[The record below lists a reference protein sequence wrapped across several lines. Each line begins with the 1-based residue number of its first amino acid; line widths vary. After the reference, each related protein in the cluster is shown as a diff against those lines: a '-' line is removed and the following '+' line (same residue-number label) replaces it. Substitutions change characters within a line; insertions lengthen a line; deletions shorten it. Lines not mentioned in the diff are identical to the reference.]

1 MGRVTSRAEGVA
13 AKDMDAGRRTSRFA
27 GLAGKTVFIT
37 GGGSGIGAAFTRG
50 FAEQGARVGFLD
62 IAEEASRALAAEIQK
77 ETGAAPLFIG
87 CDLRDISALQVAI
100 EKIRVQLGDIGVLI
114 NNAGNDDRHTLEQV
128 TPAYWDERIA
138 VNLRHMFFAAQAVVP
153 QMKRNGG
160 GAIVN
165 LGSITW
171 RLKQTGLPV
180 YSVTKASIIGLTRVL
195 AREFGPYGI
204 RVNTISPGAIWT
216 ERQIKLWYTPE
227 FEKEV
232 MDGQCLRTR
241 VLPGDIANMAMFL
254 ASDAGEKCTAQEFI
268 VDAGWS

>member
-1 MGRVTSRAEGVA
+1 MDTGRKTSRY
-13 AKDMDAGRRTSRFA
+13 A

-50 FAEQGARVGFLD
+50 FVEQGARVGFAD
-62 IAEEASRALAAEIQK
+62 IVEEAGRTLAAEIQK
-77 ETGAAPLFIG
+77 ETGAAPVFIG
-87 CDLRDISALQVAI
+87 CDLRDIAALRAAV
-100 EKIRVQLGDIGVLI
+100 EKVRVELGDIGVLI
-114 NNAGNDDRHTLEQV
+114 NNAGNDDRHSLEQV

-138 VNLRHMFFAAQAVVP
+138 VNLRHMFFAAQAVAP

-171 RLKQTGLPV
+171 RLKQTEMPV
-180 YSVTKASIIGLTRVL
+180 YSVSKASVSGLTRVL
-195 AREFGPYGI
+195 AQEFGPFGI

-227 FEKEV
+227 MEKEI
-232 MDGQCLRTR
+232 MNGQCLKMRI
-241 VLPGDIANMAMFL
+241 VPEDIANMAMFL